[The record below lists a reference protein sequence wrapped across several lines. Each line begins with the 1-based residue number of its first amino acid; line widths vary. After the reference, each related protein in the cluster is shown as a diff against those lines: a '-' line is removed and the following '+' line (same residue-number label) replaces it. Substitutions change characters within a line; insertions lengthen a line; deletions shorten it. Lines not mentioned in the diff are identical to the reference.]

1 MSTKR
6 ETYKTGNL
14 EVSKDPDTGELYI
27 ELPQRMLDRLG
38 LKPDDEI
45 VWIENQDGSWQI
57 KKLHIRR
64 RKMNDEDEKKWKYSY
79 DIALWDD
86 LAKEEISDIT
96 LGDWK
101 RGLVSDYDED
111 SPEIDE
117 IKNRLATIEK
127 RLAIVVPNKKLLKK
141 YTVLQD
147 LYSQYKAAEALL
159 DGPDPESVA

>member
-1 MSTKR
+1 MDL
-6 ETYKTGNL
+6 G
-14 EVSKDPDTGELYI
+14 
-27 ELPQRMLDRLG
+27 RL
-38 LKPDDEI
+38 
-45 VWIENQDGSWQI
+45 
-57 KKLHIRR
+57 KKLHIKRK
-64 RKMNDEDEKKWKYSY
+64 KMNDEDEKKWKYSY

-111 SPEIDE
+111 SDQEAFKSIND
-117 IKNRLATIEK
+117 RLATIEK